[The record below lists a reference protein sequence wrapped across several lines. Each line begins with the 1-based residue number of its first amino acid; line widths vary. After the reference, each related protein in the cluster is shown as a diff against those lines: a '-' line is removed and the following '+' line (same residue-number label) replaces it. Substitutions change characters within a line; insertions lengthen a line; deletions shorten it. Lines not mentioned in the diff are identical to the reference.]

1 MKNHDM
7 IKQLYFKEKYN
18 QTEIAN
24 KLNISNKYVS
34 KVLNKDSRYKP
45 EKERRK
51 ELSKNKHK
59 DKTIEYIK
67 AKRKKEQNKIGYDQL
82 KQMHIQASRELSG
95 GRKTISNR
103 AFRNWN
109 SSAYRY
115 DNKSKSY
122 VLRKGINTG
131 YDVPK
136 RISWK

>member
-59 DKTIEYIK
+59 KKTIEYIK
-67 AKRKKEQNKIGYDQL
+67 AKRKKEQNKI
-82 KQMHIQASRELSG
+82 
-95 GRKTISNR
+95 
-103 AFRNWN
+103 
-109 SSAYRY
+109 
-115 DNKSKSY
+115 
-122 VLRKGINTG
+122 RKGINTG

-136 RISWK
+136 KISWK